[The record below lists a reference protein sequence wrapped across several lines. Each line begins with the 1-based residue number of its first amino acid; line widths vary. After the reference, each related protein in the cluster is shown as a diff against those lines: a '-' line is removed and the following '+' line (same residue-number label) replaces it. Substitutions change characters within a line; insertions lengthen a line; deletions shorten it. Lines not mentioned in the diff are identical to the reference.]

1 MIVWSTEGERVKGM
15 ELIVMV
21 RAKTDFFGV
30 KFWEVDV
37 HEGDVIHRSIKVY
50 LSDMKKRG
58 VTNTLSGKRRMTE
71 WINETKDGQRYIRAM
86 TGLPQAPESTE
97 SPSDSG
103 SRIGLGG
110 SYE

>member
-1 MIVWSTEGERVKGM
+1 M

-21 RAKTDFFGV
+21 RATTDYFGT

-50 LSDMKKRG
+50 LLDMKKRN
-58 VTNTLSGKRRMTE
+58 VTNTLIGKRKMTE
-71 WINETKDGQRYIRAM
+71 WINETKEGQRYIRAII
-86 TGLPQAPESTE
+86 GLPQATVSTE

-103 SRIGLGG
+103 SRIGG